1 MSPYERLAAWEPC
14 YQLVLKVYKATQ
26 SFPKSELY
34 GLTSQTRRAA
44 FSVCA
49 NIAEG
54 CAKRGSREL
63 RRFLDIAIGSISEVS
78 FALRLARD
86 LEYLSTEA
94 WRSLEDAHNHA
105 GVLLWK
111 LYKSVAHTRR

>member
-1 MSPYERLAAWEPC
+1 MPPYDRLAVWLPS
-14 YQLVLKVYKATQ
+14 YQLVLRVYRATQ

-44 FSVCA
+44 FSITA

-54 CAKRGSREL
+54 CAKRGAREL
-63 RRFLDIAIGSISEVS
+63 RRYLDIALGSISELS
-78 FALRLARD
+78 FALQLARD
-86 LEYLSTEA
+86 LGYLTQDGWED
-94 WRSLEDAHNHA
+94 LESARNHA

-111 LYKSVAHTRR
+111 LYRSIA